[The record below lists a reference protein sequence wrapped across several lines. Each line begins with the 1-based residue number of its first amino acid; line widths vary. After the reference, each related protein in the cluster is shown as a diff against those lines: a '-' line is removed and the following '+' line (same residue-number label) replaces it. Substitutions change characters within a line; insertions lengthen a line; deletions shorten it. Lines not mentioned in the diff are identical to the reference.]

1 MEYNNSNEMNDSNKL
16 NDSKGQDFSNQSSN
30 NESAQFH
37 EFEHKTSFNA
47 TKLEEEFGEIKKKL
61 YSSK

>member
-1 MEYNNSNEMNDSNKL
+1 MINNDSNNL
-16 NDSKGQDFSNQSSN
+16 NYSKGQDFSNQSSN

-47 TKLEEEFGEIKKKL
+47 TKL
-61 YSSK
+61 

>member
-1 MEYNNSNEMNDSNKL
+1 MENNNSYIMNDSNNL
-16 NDSKGQDFSNQSSN
+16 NYSKGQDFSNQSSN

>member
-1 MEYNNSNEMNDSNKL
+1 MQWMNDSNKL

-30 NESAQFH
+30 NDSAQFH

-47 TKLEEEFGEIKKKL
+47 TKLEEEFGEPEKESS
-61 YSSK
+61 SSK